1 MLPFRIATRESVAL
15 LVVGFLASACAAG
28 SGQFDSWSYTKA
40 EVPSVEIVA
49 PAADVPANM
58 ARLSGIWS
66 GYYCWNRNTDL
77 KLAVSKVTSA
87 EAEAVFATGYK
98 GATSQLP
105 LTLKK
110 INDNAYSGVYTV
122 ASGGSALV
130 ELSFAGPDIL
140 AITRTRLNAYNGA
153 EAGSSCEGYLRR
165 VSGALVK

>member
-1 MLPFRIATRESVAL
+1 
-15 LVVGFLASACAAG
+15 
-28 SGQFDSWSYTKA
+28 
-40 EVPSVEIVA
+40 
-49 PAADVPANM
+49 M

-165 VSGALVK
+165 VRGGFVQEKPPKLAALGKLLRPPSGPGI